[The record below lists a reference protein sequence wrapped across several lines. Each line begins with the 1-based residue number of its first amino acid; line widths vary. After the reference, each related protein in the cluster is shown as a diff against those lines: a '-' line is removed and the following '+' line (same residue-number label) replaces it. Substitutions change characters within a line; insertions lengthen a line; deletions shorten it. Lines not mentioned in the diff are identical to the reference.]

1 MNIFYLH
8 PDPNKAAAYHYD
20 KHKVKMILEAAQM
33 LCTAHHHYAELYEY
47 DAGYIPYRKAH
58 YNHPSTKW
66 VRKNMQTYFW
76 LYDYMMAL
84 GEEYTKRYKKTHL
97 SITKCKDVLL
107 NPPEGMQN
115 GHFTAPP
122 QCMPDEYKVNWNTLK
137 AYWNYYINDKKSII
151 NKNEKPYTKYP
162 FDVDNV
168 HGTARANFF
177 SKNIEGHGNYIPRYH
192 QTNRQHT

>member
-8 PDPNKAAAYHYD
+8 SDPYKAATYHYD

-66 VRKNMQTYFW
+66 ARENMQTYFW

-84 GEEYTKRYKKTHL
+84 GEEYTKRYKKNLANHNFRCGGYLVRSQMQKIQMRLHKSYDNKKKNTM
-97 SITKCKDVLL
+97 
-107 NPPEGMQN
+107 PE
-115 GHFTAPP
+115 
-122 QCMPDEYKVNWNTLK
+122 
-137 AYWNYYINDKKSII
+137 
-151 NKNEKPYTKYP
+151 
-162 FDVDNV
+162 
-168 HGTARANFF
+168 
-177 SKNIEGHGNYIPRYH
+177 
-192 QTNRQHT
+192 

>member
-8 PDPNKAAAYHYD
+8 PNPNKAAAYHYD

-66 VRKNMQTYFW
+66 ARRNMQHYFW

-84 GEEYTKRYKKTHL
+84 GEEYTKRYN
-97 SITKCKDVLL
+97 LL
-107 NPPEGMQN
+107 ETMVRLTNAFLILPIRMN
-115 GHFTAPP
+115 IHT
-122 QCMPDEYKVNWNTLK
+122 
-137 AYWNYYINDKKSII
+137 
-151 NKNEKPYTKYP
+151 YTKLTFP
-162 FDVDNV
+162 
-168 HGTARANFF
+168 
-177 SKNIEGHGNYIPRYH
+177 
-192 QTNRQHT
+192 

>member
-47 DAGYIPYRKAH
+47 DGSYIPYRKAH

-66 VRKNMQTYFW
+66 ARENMQTYFW

-84 GEEYTKRYKKTHL
+84 GEEYTKRYKKKHL
-97 SITKCKDVLL
+97 SITKCAKVLL
-107 NPPEGMQN
+107 NPPKGMQN
-115 GHFTAPP
+115 GHFTMPP
-122 QCMPDEYKVNWNTLK
+122 QCMPDEYKVLNNSLK

-151 NKNEKPYTKYP
+151 NKDEKPYTEYP
-162 FDVDNV
+162 LDVNDLDVRLDSN
-168 HGTARANFF
+168 
-177 SKNIEGHGNYIPRYH
+177 GNYISRYH
-192 QTNRQHT
+192 QANRQYA